1 MDACRA
7 PSRRRRPP
15 SEPGDP
21 VREPHAP
28 EDLYRRHATWLHGR
42 LRRRLGPGSAA
53 DAEDL
58 VQETYARAVEIERS
72 ELISHPRALLL
83 RIAGRLA
90 IDHTRRA
97 RRLSHRCPTPPP
109 SGSLRRSEQDS
120 DLLLKQIIVGL
131 PPRLRDVFVLSR
143 VAGFSYD
150 RIADELGVSVKTV
163 EARMSKGA
171 GALRG
176 EAARLSRPAR

>member
-1 MDACRA
+1 MPGAKS
-7 PSRRRRPP
+7 PKTPP
-15 SEPGDP
+15 SKEGDP
-21 VREPHAP
+21 VGEPQA
-28 EDLYRRHATWLHGR
+28 EALYRRHATWLQGR

-72 ELISHPRALLL
+72 APIGHPRALLL

-90 IDHTRRA
+90 IDHARRA
-97 RRLSHRCPTPPP
+97 RRLAPLSDAAAERIASP
-109 SGSLRRSEQDS
+109 SDQDS
-120 DLLLKQIIVGL
+120 GLLLKQVILGL

-163 EARMSKGA
+163 EARMSK
-171 GALRG
+171 ALALC
-176 EAARLSRPAR
+176 AARLRA